1 VILVLRFIGILN
13 AAIWLGGSIFFTFAV
28 APAFFSGEIKVLESQ
43 GRLHPFYPGAIA
55 QLVLQRYFYL
65 SYVCGA
71 LAVAH
76 QLAEWVYLGRA
87 LRRLTVGVLT
97 GLVII
102 GGLGG
107 LWLQP
112 KLKQL
117 HLTKYGMT
125 AQYTRT
131 PVPAS
136 DAERLQAGKS
146 FRIWHGVAQSI
157 NLLGLAG
164 LMFYFWR
171 VTHPSD
177 NLRALSGGKF
187 RS

>member
-1 VILVLRFIGILN
+1 MN

-28 APAFFSGEIKVLESQ
+28 APAFFSGEIKLLESQ
-43 GRLHPFYPGAIA
+43 GRLHPFYVGAVA
-55 QLVLQRYFYL
+55 QIVLERYFYL
-65 SYVCGA
+65 FYVCGA
-71 LAVAH
+71 AAVVH

-87 LRRLTVGVLT
+87 LHRVTVGVLA
-97 GLVII
+97 GLILI

-117 HLTKYGMT
+117 YFTRSGMT
-125 AQYTRT
+125 AQYTR
-131 PVPAS
+131 PAVPIPEAQ
-136 DAERLQAGKS
+136 RTQAAKS
-146 FRIWHGVAQSI
+146 FRLWHGVSSSI
-157 NLLGLAG
+157 NLLGLGG
-164 LMFYFWR
+164 LLFYFWR

-177 NLRALSGGKF
+177 KLRVLAGPKF